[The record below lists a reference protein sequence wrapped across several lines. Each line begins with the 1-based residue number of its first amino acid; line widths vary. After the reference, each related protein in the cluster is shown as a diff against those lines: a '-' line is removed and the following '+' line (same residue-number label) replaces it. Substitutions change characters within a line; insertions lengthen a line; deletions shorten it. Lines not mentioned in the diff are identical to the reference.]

1 MNAFQPGF
9 VEGSKTP
16 DPASGDARRGTGGS
30 GDSNRP
36 SLSEA
41 GDDGYANKRQTPP
54 SPRTAPPGTVETT
67 REPIQAVRESLQ
79 IEPGFIETTTP
90 PPSPV
95 AVIPSA
101 LPPVAPGLGPL
112 GWIGAGLGILVAGG
126 SALSLTGFVADQMVR
141 SPVLGWAS
149 LGVAAAGAGAIVWG
163 IGREIRS
170 WRQLAH
176 VDALRAKLRPPAVP
190 VAEARAECAAWLRT
204 IGPRLR
210 DPETVR
216 LALNGCATTEEL
228 RALLAH
234 HAVEP
239 LRVQANALGSRAA
252 SQGAALVAIIPSPAL
267 EGLAAGL
274 RSLALI
280 REIAA
285 LYGLR
290 PGVTVTIGLMRRAAV
305 TAASV
310 YGVNEI
316 AAAAAAH
323 LLSDAPVLRSIA
335 SVAPGAGITARRIY
349 LLSQTVAEACSP
361 V

>member
-1 MNAFQPGF
+1 MNTFQPGFQPGF
-9 VEGSKTP
+9 VEEGTIP
-16 DPASGDARRGTGGS
+16 GPRDDARARTEES
-30 GDSNRP
+30 IQ
-36 SLSEA
+36 A
-41 GDDGYANKRQTPP
+41 PP
-54 SPRTAPPGTVETT
+54 DTTRTATVE
-67 REPIQAVRESLQ
+67 REDIQIA
-79 IEPGFIETTTP
+79 PGFIETTSA

-95 AVIPSA
+95 AVIPPSVS
-101 LPPVAPGLGPL
+101 PPSPGLGPM
-112 GWIGAGLGILVAGG
+112 GWIGAGLGILVFGG
-126 SALSLTGFVADQMVR
+126 SALSLTGFVADQMAR
-141 SPVLGWAS
+141 SPTLGWAS
-149 LGVAAAGAGAIVWG
+149 LGVVTAGVAAIAWG
-163 IGREIRS
+163 VGREIRA

-190 VAEARAECAAWLRT
+190 VAIARAECTAWLRT
-204 IGPRLR
+204 IAPALR

-216 LALNGCATTEEL
+216 LALNGCATTEEI

-234 HAVEP
+234 HAIEP
-239 LRVQANALGSRAA
+239 LRARANAVGLRAA

-274 RSLALI
+274 RSLSLI

-290 PGVTVTIGLMRRAAV
+290 PGLTVTLGLMRRATV

-349 LLSQTVAEACSP
+349 LLSRTVAEACSP
-361 V
+361 L